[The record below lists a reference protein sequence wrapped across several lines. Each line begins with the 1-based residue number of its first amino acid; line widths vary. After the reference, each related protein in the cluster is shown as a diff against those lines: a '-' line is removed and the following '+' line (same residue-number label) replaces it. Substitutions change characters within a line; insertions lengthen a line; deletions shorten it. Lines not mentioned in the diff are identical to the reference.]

1 LLAKQRLRREELK
14 MPARTWGYMQDI
26 AIGYGYRPARALVW
40 LTLLVALTAAYFTV
54 VPPHPSA
61 ATRPEL
67 PPIIYAFYVVVP
79 LLNIGQSIP
88 YPADSTGQW
97 IIWIAQLA
105 GWILATTV
113 IAGVT
118 RVLSRS

>member
-1 LLAKQRLRREELK
+1 
-14 MPARTWGYMQDI
+14 MQDI
-26 AIGYGYRPARALVW
+26 VIGYGYRPARALVW
-40 LTLLVALTAAYFTV
+40 LTLLVVLTAAYFTV
-54 VPPHPSA
+54 VPPDASA

-79 LLNIGQSIP
+79 LRNIGQSIP
-88 YPADSTGQW
+88 YPADSTGQL